1 MALYPRFNW
10 FLNKIFDE
18 IGDLMKLM
26 LHLIENRR
34 YSLIVLQNE
43 FDLKLLTVIF
53 KQLGLQDV
61 VYLTLVICLLV
72 ELKYR

>member
-1 MALYPRFNW
+1 
-10 FLNKIFDE
+10 
-18 IGDLMKLM
+18 MKLM